1 MADTGPVEAPVVTKI
16 GEPGGNGPT
25 ASKPRRSL
33 QRRLFSVGPIQVAG
47 LVAASVL
54 LGMFLLSLDL
64 DPTSDNLNFRGA
76 VWGVIQSLYNCILWL
91 LSTLWKPFLAGAAIV
106 VPAFLLWRLA
116 SLPFRK

>member
-16 GEPGGNGPT
+16 GEPGDKSPK
-25 ASKPRRSL
+25 ASRPQRSL
-33 QRRLFSVGPIQVAG
+33 QRRLFSVGLLQVAG

-54 LGMFLLSLDL
+54 LGLFLLSLDL
-64 DPTSDNLNFRGA
+64 DPTSDSLNFRGA
-76 VWGVIQSLYNCILWL
+76 VWGVIQGVFKAIIWL
-91 LSTLWKPFLAGAAIV
+91 VSTLWKPFLAGAAIV